1 MIKHFYVN
9 INNYPKSSVYFCRRA
24 IHCQVLPIE
33 GLSFRFYKENNNPS
47 RMTVSGMTRLF
58 DDANE
63 FMFLKT
69 INIMNVNQLM
79 LLMIL

>member
-1 MIKHFYVN
+1 M
-9 INNYPKSSVYFCRRA
+9 
-24 IHCQVLPIE
+24 IE
-33 GLSFRFYKENNNPS
+33 GHSFRFDKENNKPS